1 MSACACVCVSV
12 CGVFVCSRLRK
23 VNDGRRER
31 GRRKEA
37 ATEGADA
44 GNEKPAGVK

>member
-1 MSACACVCVSV
+1 MCVFECL
-12 CGVFVCSRLRK
+12 RPRK

-37 ATEGADA
+37 ATGGADA